1 MVVASFTH
9 TLISLFI
16 RLYHYTFKWCCRKV
30 IVEHGDHQLNA
41 AYWKLNAAYWKLN
54 AAYWKL
60 NAAYW
65 KLNAAYWKLNAAYW
79 KLNAAY
85 WKLNAAYW
93 KCSVKII
100 LNTVPQ
106 ICFCNIFKVMS
117 CTCLIFY
124 SIILFFNVL
133 IWHLCFILMPAC
145 GLAIILYS
153 MQVRIY
159 YYNADT
165 SNLQPLC
172 DGY

>member
-1 MVVASFTH
+1 MVASFTH

-30 IVEHGDHQLNA
+30 IVEHGDHQ
-41 AYWKLNAAYWKLN
+41 
-54 AAYWKL
+54 L